1 MPLDWTEVE
10 KRYAKGAVVPNLAG
24 GRSLEVTG
32 VDDEYLHIKHRLWTA
47 ALARSNLERAV
58 TMVEEGRL
66 PRDARYFV
74 EDYRAMVD
82 GERGTSVAQI
92 LKELGHLD

>member
-1 MPLDWTEVE
+1 MPLDWSKVE
-10 KRYAKGAVVPNLAG
+10 KKYKNGAMVPNLAG

-32 VDDEYLHIKHRLWTA
+32 VDDEYLYIKHRLWEA
-47 ALARSNLERAV
+47 SLARQNLERAV
-58 TMVEEGRL
+58 SMVEEGRL

-92 LKELGHLD
+92 LKELGYLE